1 MTKKRPCG
9 KANIIMALKFII
21 QKRVLR
27 KIQGGLYNKEKLRG
41 FLTFESGCTDWQTT
55 PQNLSNIYLPNL
67 VG

>member
-41 FLTFESGCTDWQTT
+41 FLTFESGCTDW
-55 PQNLSNIYLPNL
+55 
-67 VG
+67 